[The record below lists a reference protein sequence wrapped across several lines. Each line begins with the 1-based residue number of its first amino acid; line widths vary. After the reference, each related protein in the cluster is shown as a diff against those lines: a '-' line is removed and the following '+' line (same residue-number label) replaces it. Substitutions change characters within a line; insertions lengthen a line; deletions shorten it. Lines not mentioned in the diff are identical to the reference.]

1 MLGLFQRPSETAVAR
16 PAPWLRP
23 LSLVATFALLAAIPL
38 GFFSSRTGPVPH
50 AAVAI
55 VAAILSIVAHV
66 RRGGGADL
74 GASLL
79 LGLGVLLGVGVP
91 DGVVSVS
98 VHWVVATAGVALSAW
113 VHLARLRRSAP
124 RPAPKA

>member
-1 MLGLFQRPSETAVAR
+1 MGLFQQPTKLAVAR
-16 PAPWLRP
+16 AVSWLRP
-23 LSLVATFALLAAIPL
+23 VSLVAAIGMLAAIPL

-55 VAAILSIVAHV
+55 GAAILSIVAHV
-66 RRGGGADL
+66 RRGGGGDL

-98 VHWVVATAGVALSAW
+98 VHWVVATAGVLLSAW
-113 VHLARLRRSAP
+113 VHCKHLPRAAP
-124 RPAPKA
+124 RAAPKA